1 MAYQKMPLS
10 QKCFGIAEQVIMP
23 VQKIFMEEYERAD
36 KCTFFVM
43 IN

>member
-10 QKCFGIAEQVIMP
+10 QKCFGIAEKVIMH
-23 VQKIFMEEYERAD
+23 VQKIFMVEYERVD
-36 KCTFFVM
+36 KFTFFVM